1 MRIAVA
7 SDGLDVSLHGNRCES
22 YMCYTVERG
31 ILRECQNTPNPCLS
45 PELTAELFKQ
55 IGVSVFIVHVLDP
68 SFREAFESAG
78 IEVVTGSSGPTN
90 RAVERFL
97 ATLFLGA
104 DMLDDDLSPNDDL
117 DLAEA

>member
-1 MRIAVA
+1 MATDARAICATQWSAA
-7 SDGLDVSLHGNRCES
+7 SSENARTLPIPAYPLN
-22 YMCYTVERG
+22 
-31 ILRECQNTPNPCLS
+31 S
-45 PELTAELFKQ
+45 PPSLFKQ